1 MNSAF
6 YWDNEKMRR
15 RTLRNRVAPTHF
27 KYKVRN
33 IDAKRVSGMGIRGD
47 YKDQR
52 SFYQQNAALCR
63 RFQTEWEGKTA
74 YSSREDG
81 RRSLPQLRFMRV
93 QGVTRFWENRPP
105 QAYLRLFQ
113 QLPAAMVSQDSL
125 MAFLLCGDAAGV
137 RIYLGASQGDCGTLM
152 GALQGFLPGVQIEE
166 PLAVSEIQPPCR
178 MGGVMLGNPSEM
190 VWDHTNQPMPLP
202 VDNICRG
209 MAGEA
214 FSFLVIAQ
222 RLPNMVA
229 SGALR
234 RVMEQMRT
242 LSLYQR
248 IEREGE
254 QQNRFSQEDYEVQD
268 YMGNLQKMGDML
280 RQAVADGLWETV
292 CYYAAN
298 RPVAALRL
306 QGILKGSY
314 NGASEMVCQ
323 PIICLNMQN
332 IHKYICPECAFMDD
346 FVLEE
351 MQSPVSVSIPQEKQ
365 EFFMNDH
372 QFQTTL
378 SGQQLS
384 LLCRLPQHEYPGYY
398 VDDYVE
404 FDSCWRGGKED
415 ATWVELGQIT
425 QAGRSR
431 MGFQDIPYLLELN
444 DFTRHLLVIG
454 ITGGGKSNT
463 SKSILR
469 TLWTQHHKPFL
480 VIESAKREY
489 HELMN
494 LDATDAGAFSGLCVF
509 TMGDDNGVPYRI
521 NPFEKAPGVGLQTH
535 IDYLLSTFNAA
546 FEMVPPMPY
555 VLESSVYEV
564 YQDRGWDVTSG
575 VNCYGRTDW
584 PTLTDLY
591 YKVEVVT
598 NRLGYHVE
606 VQNNVKAALKARIN
620 SLRIGGKG
628 LMLDTPSSLP
638 IGKLLDRPVVL
649 ELEDLADDDT
659 KAFVIGVLLVQLY
672 EFRKGQSLERRTD
685 DRAGV
690 PASSKDFQHL
700 LVVEEAH
707 RLLKRVEPGEGNPS
721 RAKSVE
727 FFCNML
733 AEIRSYGQGLMIC
746 DQVPTKLAP
755 DVLKN
760 TNLKVIHRT
769 VMEEDRRAVGAAM
782 NMNDAQME
790 YLSSLRRGCAA
801 VFAEG
806 DNRPKLVTMPLV
818 IEQSKLDRQQILE
831 RVRQN
836 VCCDL
841 AVAYETY
848 TQYDLCR
855 FCQHFHSCREQT
867 RTEMDRVLEQ
877 HPVDVFV
884 RKAVEQAQEQ
894 NVPLPRV
901 LTLGYLQR
909 LLKTVEVHWGTK
921 LQPQQQ
927 FCLAAKLI
935 ERLPMERDARY
946 ALVVK
951 YQLWW
956 SQVYLR

>member
-1 MNSAF
+1 MN
-6 YWDNEKMRR
+6 
-15 RTLRNRVAPTHF
+15 
-27 KYKVRN
+27 
-33 IDAKRVSGMGIRGD
+33 GQ
-47 YKDQR
+47 YKDSR
-52 SFYQQNAALCR
+52 SFYQQNGALCR
-63 RFQTEWEGKTA
+63 RFQAEWEGKAA
-74 YSSREDG
+74 YASRPEN
-81 RRSLPQLRFMRV
+81 RRLLPQLRFVRV
-93 QGVTRFWENRPP
+93 QGVTSFWEQQPP

-113 QLPAAMVSQDSL
+113 QLPAAMVAQDSL
-125 MAFLLCGDAAGV
+125 LAFMLCGNENGV
-137 RIYLGASQGDCGTLM
+137 RVYLGTAQQDCSTLE
-152 GALQGFLPGVQIEE
+152 GALRGFLPGVQLEK
-166 PLAVSEIQPPCR
+166 PVAVSEIQPPCR
-178 MGGVMLGNPSEM
+178 MGGVMLGNPSELEWQG
-190 VWDHTNQPMPLP
+190 VSQPMPLP
-202 VDNICRG
+202 VDNVCRG
-209 MAGEA
+209 MAGEE
-214 FSFLVIAQ
+214 FTLLVIAQ

-234 RVMEQMRT
+234 QLMEQMRG
-242 LSLYQR
+242 LSLHQR

-254 QQNRFSQEDYEVQD
+254 QQNRFSQENYEVQD
-268 YMGNLQKMGDML
+268 YMANLQKMGDML
-280 RQAVADGLWETV
+280 RQATADGLWETA

-298 RPVAALRL
+298 QPAAALRL
-306 QGILKGSY
+306 QGILKGSF
-314 NGASEMVCQ
+314 NGASEAVCQ
-323 PIICLNMQN
+323 PVICLNMQN
-332 IHKYICPECAFMDD
+332 IQKYVCPECGFMDD
-346 FVLEE
+346 FVAEE
-351 MQSPVSVSIPQEKQ
+351 LQSPVSVMLPREQQ

-398 VDDYVE
+398 VDTYVE
-404 FDSCWRGGKED
+404 FDSCRRAGKED
-415 ATWVELGQIT
+415 GTWVELGQIT
-425 QAGRSR
+425 QAGRSQ
-431 MGFQDIPYLLELN
+431 MGFRDIPYQLELN

-469 TLWTQHHKPFL
+469 TLWTKYHKPFL

-489 HELMN
+489 HEMMN
-494 LDATDAGAFSGLCVF
+494 LDAEGEKGPFSGLCVF

-521 NPFEKAPGVGLQTH
+521 NPFEKAPGVALQTH

-546 FEMVPPMPY
+546 FEMAPPMPY
-555 VLESSVYEV
+555 VLESSVYEI
-564 YQDRGWDVTSG
+564 YEDRGWDVTSG
-575 VNCYGRTDW
+575 TNRFGRKDF

-591 YKVEVVT
+591 YKIDVVT

-628 LMLDTPSSLP
+628 LMMDTAESLP
-638 IGKLLDRPVVL
+638 IGSLLDRPVVL

-672 EFRKGQSLERRTD
+672 EYRKGQSLQRRTD
-685 DRAGV
+685 GKAGA

-760 TNLKVIHRT
+760 TNLKLIHRT

-782 NMNDAQME
+782 NMTDQQME

-806 DNRPKLVTMPLV
+806 DNRPKLVMMPLV
-818 IEQSKLDRQQILE
+818 KDLGHRTREQILE
-831 RVRQN
+831 QVRCNLRQ
-836 VCCDL
+836 DM
-841 AVAYETY
+841 AVTYETH
-848 TQYDLCR
+848 TRHTLCR
-855 FCQHFHSCREQT
+855 FCQNACDGQVDGQT
-867 RTEMDRVLEQ
+867 QRMLEEN
-877 HPVDVFV
+877 PVDSFI
-884 RKAVEQAQEQ
+884 RQAAEQAREKK
-894 NVPLPRV
+894 VAAASV
-901 LTLGYLQR
+901 LNLGYLQR
-909 LLKTVEVHWGTK
+909 LLKTVEVHSGGK
-921 LQPQQQ
+921 LDCRQQ
-927 FCLAAKLI
+927 FCLAAKMI
-935 ERLPMERDARY
+935 ERLPLALEEKY
-946 ALVVK
+946 ALAVK

-956 SQVYLR
+956 SKVYQPQKEEKRRLQDG

>member
-1 MNSAF
+1 MKMN
-6 YWDNEKMRR
+6 D
-15 RTLRNRVAPTHF
+15 
-27 KYKVRN
+27 
-33 IDAKRVSGMGIRGD
+33 I
-47 YKDQR
+47 YKDER
-52 SFYQQNAALCR
+52 SFYQQNGALCR
-63 RFQTEWEGKTA
+63 RFQAEWEGKNA
-74 YSSREDG
+74 YASRPEN
-81 RRSLPQLRFMRV
+81 RRLLPQLRFVRV
-93 QGVTRFWENRPP
+93 RGVTGFWEQQPP

-113 QLPAAMVSQDSL
+113 QLPAAMVAQDSL
-125 MAFLLCGDAAGV
+125 LAFLLCGSEKGV
-137 RIYLGASQGDCGTLM
+137 AVYLGAAQQDCGTLV
-152 GALQGFLPGVQIEE
+152 GALRGFLPGVELEE
-166 PLAVSEIQPPCR
+166 PVPVAEIQPPCR
-178 MGGVMLGNPSEM
+178 MGGVMLGNPSELE
-190 VWDHTNQPMPLP
+190 WQSAGQPMPLP
-202 VDNICRG
+202 VDNVCRG
-209 MAGEA
+209 MAGEE
-214 FSFLVIAQ
+214 FTLLVVAQ

-229 SGALR
+229 TGALR
-234 RVMEQMRT
+234 QTMEQMRA
-242 LSLYQR
+242 LSLHQR

-254 QQNRFSQEDYEVQD
+254 EQNRFSQENYEVQD
-268 YMGNLQKMGDML
+268 YMANLQKMGDML
-280 RQAVADGLWETV
+280 RQATADGLWETA

-298 RPVAALRL
+298 QPTAALRL
-306 QGILKGSY
+306 QGILRGSY
-314 NGASEMVCQ
+314 NGASETVCQ
-323 PIICLNMQN
+323 PVICLNMQN
-332 IHKYICPECAFMDD
+332 IQKYICPECGFMDD
-346 FVLEE
+346 FVAET
-351 MQSPVSVSIPQEKQ
+351 MQSPVWVELPRENQR
-365 EFFMNDH
+365 FFMNDH

-398 VDDYVE
+398 VDTYVE
-404 FDSCWRGGKED
+404 FDSCRRGQEEGS
-415 ATWVELGQIT
+415 WVELGQIT

-431 MGFQDIPYLLELN
+431 MGFRDIPYQLELN

-469 TLWTQHHKPFL
+469 TLWTEYQKPFL

-494 LDATDAGAFSGLCVF
+494 LDPEGQKGPFSGLCVF

-546 FEMVPPMPY
+546 FEMAPPMPY

-564 YQDRGWDVTSG
+564 YQDRGWEVTSG
-575 VNCYGRTDW
+575 TNRFGRQDW

-591 YKVEVVT
+591 YKIDQVT

-628 LMLDTPSSLP
+628 LMMDTAESLP
-638 IGKLLDRPVVL
+638 IGSLLDRPVVL

-672 EFRKGQSLERRTD
+672 EYRKGQALQRRTD
-685 DRAGV
+685 GKAGA

-707 RLLKRVEPGEGNPS
+707 RLLKRVEPGENNPS

-760 TNLKVIHRT
+760 TNLKIIHRT

-782 NMNDAQME
+782 NMTDRQME

-806 DNRPKLVTMPLV
+806 DNRPKLVMMPLV
-818 IEQSKLDRQQILE
+818 KDSSHRTREEILE
-831 RVRQN
+831 QVRDN
-836 VCCDL
+836 LRRELEVHYNAD
-841 AVAYETY
+841 TRH
-848 TQYDLCR
+848 TLCR
-855 FCQHFHSCREQT
+855 FCPHPCRSQT
-867 RTEMDRVLEQ
+867 RQKMEQLLENN
-877 HPVDVFV
+877 PVDGFI
-884 RKAVEQAQEQ
+884 RQAVEQAREKRQTPASALQ
-894 NVPLPRV
+894 
-901 LTLGYLQR
+901 LGYLQR
-909 LLKTVEVHWGTK
+909 LLKTVEVHSGGK
-921 LQPQQQ
+921 LDPEQQ
-927 FCLAAKLI
+927 FCLAAVVIQRMPLAEA
-935 ERLPMERDARY
+935 ERH
-946 ALVVK
+946 ALAVQ

-956 SQVYLR
+956 SKAYLGKNEEERRGKNV